1 MVKITKVY
9 TKSGDDGWT
18 SLAGQQRRRK
28 DDVRIYALGEVD
40 ELNALV
46 GLVVSQM
53 DPELSIGVPL
63 SLIQQQLFNL
73 GAQLAVLPVDRRHD
87 TPVITTGNIETL
99 EQSIDQLNEL
109 LPTLTSFVLPGGH
122 PVAAQLH
129 HARTVCRR
137 AERTLVVLQSAEPDN
152 AEPVMMH
159 YLNRLSDWL
168 FVAARW
174 VNQHYQHDEVLW
186 HWSGR

>member
-9 TKSGDDGWT
+9 TRTGDDGWT
-18 SLAGQQRRRK
+18 GLAGPQRRRK
-28 DDVRIYALGEVD
+28 DDTRIQALGDID

-46 GLVVSQM
+46 GIVVSQM
-53 DPELSIGVPL
+53 DTGLPMAVVLST
-63 SLIQQQLFNL
+63 IQQQLFNL
-73 GAQLAVLPVDRRHD
+73 GAQLAVLPQQRRD
-87 TPVITTGNIETL
+87 NTPLIIDNDVEAL
-99 EQSIDQLNEL
+99 EQSMDQLNSV
-109 LPTLTSFVLPGGH
+109 LPTLSSFVLPGGH

-137 AERTLVVLQSAEPDN
+137 AERTLVALQKVESDN
-152 AEPVMMH
+152 AEPVTLQ

-174 VNQHYQHDEVLW
+174 INQHYQYHETLW
-186 HWSGR
+186 NTSPD